1 MVEDVREMLLRYR
14 RQENITISELA
25 ERTGVSKSV
34 LSRIES
40 GETKRPGFTTCK
52 KITRALQIPYASLV
66 SSYLDVTE
74 RAEMLKFLLEEAV
87 SLNNRSLVRKAAQ
100 KLLETP
106 KMDTFL
112 ALDTLLQVAK
122 EKEEAEIK
130 LALYD
135 VLIDYTR
142 RRGIPYYLAKGLLE
156 RYEIERDHFTQ
167 FEETYRRGKEL
178 LHYIEYLHPFERI
191 SAYYRLGVH
200 AYILDYYQECI
211 DLCSKGIR
219 EDQTDSKQ
227 KASALIAIVNAYLRL
242 NDLILAELYLKKYE
256 KSEYA
261 DFRKNHL
268 RALLYAK
275 KGEYDEATSLY
286 KKCLNDTSRE
296 GRISIVSD
304 LLEVYLEIG
313 RYDLIKELIE
323 LEDQF
328 LPEDILTHPYR
339 IKQAARYYKRK
350 GLCQFAIGQVDEG
363 FNSLLQSILYYRQL
377 GDFQKVTECISLVI
391 ENHRLNKKNLSFEY
405 MEKISSICHNDT
417 SVVQG
422 GEIQ

>member
-14 RQENITISELA
+14 LQENITLSELA

-40 GETKRPGFTTCK
+40 GETKRPGFATCK
-52 KITRALQIPYASLV
+52 KISQALQIPYASLI
-66 SSYLDVTE
+66 SAYLDMTE
-74 RAEMLKFLLEEAV
+74 QAEMLKFLLEEAV

-106 KMDTFL
+106 KLDPFL
-112 ALDTLLQVAK
+112 ALDTLLHVAK

-167 FEETYRRGKEL
+167 FEEIYRRGKEL
-178 LHYIEYLHPFERI
+178 LHYIEYLHPMERI
-191 SAYYRLGVH
+191 TAYYRLGVH

-219 EDQTDSKQ
+219 EDQTDNKH

-242 NDLILAELYLKKYE
+242 DDLILAELYLKKYE

-261 DFRKNHL
+261 DYRKHHL

-275 KGEYDEATSLY
+275 KREYDEAIRLY
-286 KKCLNDTSRE
+286 KECLNEAKQDA
-296 GRISIVSD
+296 RISIVSD
-304 LLEVYLEIG
+304 LLEVYLETG
-313 RYDLIKELIE
+313 RNDLINELIDS
-323 LEDQF
+323 EDHY
-328 LPEDILTHPYR
+328 LPVDCHPHR
-339 IKQAARYYKRK
+339 IKNAAIYYQRK
-350 GLCQFAIGQVDEG
+350 SMCQFSMGQIDEA
-363 FNSLLQSILYYRQL
+363 NDSLLKSIEYYRQL
-377 GDFQKVTECISLVI
+377 GDSEKVI
-391 ENHRLNKKNLSFEY
+391 ECFGLLVKHHRLSSRKLSNKHMEII
-405 MEKISSICHNDT
+405 EKICYIN
-417 SVVQG
+417 
-422 GEIQ
+422 EIMA